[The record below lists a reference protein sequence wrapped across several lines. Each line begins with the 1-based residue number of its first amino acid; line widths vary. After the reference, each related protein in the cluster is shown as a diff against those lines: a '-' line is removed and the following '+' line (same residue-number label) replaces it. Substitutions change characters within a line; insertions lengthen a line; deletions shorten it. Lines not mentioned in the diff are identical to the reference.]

1 MKQYSFLRKGDP
13 IMSAVN
19 QLLDDLNTY
28 ELEIC
33 RKAAPIYQEI
43 MDLYEDRKRAGDQS
57 HLDFGIG
64 VANSRGKL
72 GKDGSAHPSAPSK
85 YVRWPKKHV
94 SKNIKYVL
102 EMQMLAGAKVYEL
115 GVGPGYLFT
124 LLEKALGCQMY
135 GCDINLD
142 AMEVYRR
149 TRKVLNIT
157 SRVVEHRV
165 TSGKDLGI
173 LPGTEAVIAFWTVFN
188 RQWSVADHKW
198 FIEECARNL
207 VGQRLLFLRFNNEG
221 FTDNA
226 GVMEF
231 YDQCSSQPLPED
243 GNFRR
248 VCLSDFD

>member
-1 MKQYSFLRKGDP
+1 
-13 IMSAVN
+13 MSALN

-102 EMQMLAGAKVYEL
+102 NFPNSKARK
-115 GVGPGYLFT
+115 LFVVFFLFFST
-124 LLEKALGCQMY
+124 L
-135 GCDINLD
+135 
-142 AMEVYRR
+142 
-149 TRKVLNIT
+149 
-157 SRVVEHRV
+157 
-165 TSGKDLGI
+165 
-173 LPGTEAVIAFWTVFN
+173 
-188 RQWSVADHKW
+188 
-198 FIEECARNL
+198 
-207 VGQRLLFLRFNNEG
+207 
-221 FTDNA
+221 
-226 GVMEF
+226 
-231 YDQCSSQPLPED
+231 
-243 GNFRR
+243 
-248 VCLSDFD
+248 

>member
-1 MKQYSFLRKGDP
+1 MVSPQ
-13 IMSAVN
+13 I
-19 QLLDDLNTY
+19 QLLDDLKKY
-28 ELEIC
+28 QLEIC
-33 RKAAPIYQEI
+33 RKVAPIYREI
-43 MDLYEDRKRAGDQS
+43 IDLYEYRKRAGDQS

-64 VANSRGKL
+64 VANGRGEL
-72 GKDGSAHPSAPSK
+72 GEDGSAHPSAPSK
-85 YVRWPKKHV
+85 YVRWPSKHV

-135 GCDINLD
+135 GCDID
-142 AMEVYRR
+142 IETMEVYRR
-149 TRKVLNIT
+149 ARKVLKIT
-157 SRVVEHRV
+157 PRVAEHRV

-188 RQWSVADHKW
+188 KHWSVADHKW
-198 FIEECARNL
+198 FIQECGRHL
-207 VGQRLLFLRFNNEG
+207 VGQRLVFLRFNNEG

-226 GVMEF
+226 AVMEL
-231 YDQCSSQPLPED
+231 YNQCSSQPLSED
-243 GNFRR
+243 VNFRR